1 MWVLEGRRSGGCGFS
16 AVGIRVQAGKAG
28 DQPFSLTVR
37 DPGSLWGNITCRRM
51 DTEGKMTTLASGAA
65 KAGWAEVDMLTLLTK
80 SE

>member
-1 MWVLEGRRSGGCGFS
+1 MGVGGSEVGGGCGFS

-51 DTEGKMTTLASGAA
+51 DTEGKITPLA
-65 KAGWAEVDMLTLLTK
+65 
-80 SE
+80 